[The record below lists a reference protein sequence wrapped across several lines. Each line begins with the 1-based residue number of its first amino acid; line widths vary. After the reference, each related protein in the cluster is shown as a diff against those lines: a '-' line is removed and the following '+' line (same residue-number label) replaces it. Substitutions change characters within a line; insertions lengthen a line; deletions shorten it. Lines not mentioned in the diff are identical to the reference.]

1 VGQIVL
7 DARMAYYS
15 PGGIGRYIRGLISG
29 FEAAGLG
36 VTVARARKDP
46 TLAGPALFTPPHH
59 PLDPWVVGLEFIRLR
74 PALVHSPDFIPPWTG
89 RFRRVITV
97 HDLAFLRWPGILT
110 PDAARYYRQ
119 VFRAVQ
125 VADRVIAVSNRTAAD
140 LVELAGAD
148 PRKVRVVY
156 EAAAPDF
163 RPLNLE
169 IVGTWLRRLGL
180 EPGYLLYVGTIE
192 PRKDLVTLARGYQLL
207 LDRYGDKAPPLV
219 IAGGRGWLWEES
231 VQALESVRPGS
242 KVRWLGPA
250 APEELVYLYNGA
262 AALVLP
268 SLYEGFGLVVVEA
281 MACGVPVVCSD
292 GGALP
297 EVVGDAALM
306 FPVGEAGALADA
318 LARILFDRDLA
329 RRLGEAGRVRAAQ
342 FSWVEAARRT
352 YKIYEE
358 VLAG

>member
-1 VGQIVL
+1 
-7 DARMAYYS
+7 MAYYS

-59 PLDPWVVGLEFIRLR
+59 PLDPWVVGLELMRLR

-89 RFRRVITV
+89 RFHRVITV

-192 PRKDLVTLARGYQLL
+192 PRKNLVTLARGYQLL

-250 APEELVYLYNGA
+250 GSGRRRRPDVSRWGGRGSGRC
-262 AALVLP
+262 P
-268 SLYEGFGLVVVEA
+268 GPDSL
-281 MACGVPVVCSD
+281 
-292 GGALP
+292 
-297 EVVGDAALM
+297 
-306 FPVGEAGALADA
+306 
-318 LARILFDRDLA
+318 
-329 RRLGEAGRVRAAQ
+329 
-342 FSWVEAARRT
+342 
-352 YKIYEE
+352 
-358 VLAG
+358 

>member
-1 VGQIVL
+1 MGRIVL
-7 DARMAYYS
+7 DARMAFYS

-29 FEAAGLG
+29 FEAAGLR
-36 VTVARARKDP
+36 VTVARARKDR
-46 TLAGPALFTPPHH
+46 TLPGPALLTPPHH
-59 PLDPWVVGLEFIRLR
+59 PLDPWVIGLELMRFR

-97 HDLAFLRWPGILT
+97 HDLAYLRWPEILT

-119 VFRAVQ
+119 IFRAVK
-125 VADRVIAVSNRTAAD
+125 VADRIIAVSNRTAAD
-140 LVELAGAD
+140 LVEVAGAD
-148 PRKVRVVY
+148 PQKIRVVY
-156 EAAAPDF
+156 EAATPDF
-163 RPLNLE
+163 RPLDRAVVE
-169 IVGTWLRRLGL
+169 GWLRRAGLG
-180 EPGYLLYVGTIE
+180 PGYLLFVGTIE
-192 PRKDLVTLARGYQLL
+192 PRKGLVTLARAYQIL
-207 LDRYGDKAPPLV
+207 LDRHGEQVPPLV
-219 IAGGRGWLWEES
+219 IVGGRGWLWEPS
-231 VQALESVRPGS
+231 VEALESIRPGS
-242 KVRWLGPA
+242 KVQWLGPA

-297 EVVGDAALM
+297 EIAGEAALV
-306 FPVGEAGALADA
+306 FPVGDAGALAHA
-318 LARILFDRDLA
+318 LARGLFDRDLA
-329 RRLGEAGRVRAAQ
+329 RQLARAGRVRAAG

-358 VLAG
+358 VLTG

>member
-1 VGQIVL
+1 
-7 DARMAYYS
+7 MAYYS

-231 VQALESVRPGS
+231 VQARAAVGPGS
-242 KVRWLGPA
+242 KARWLGPA
-250 APEELVYLYNGA
+250 APEEMVDLYNGA